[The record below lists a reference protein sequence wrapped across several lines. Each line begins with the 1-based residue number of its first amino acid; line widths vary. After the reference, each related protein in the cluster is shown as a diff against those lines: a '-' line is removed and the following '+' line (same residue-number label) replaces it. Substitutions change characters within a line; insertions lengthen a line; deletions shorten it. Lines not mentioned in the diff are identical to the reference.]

1 MRYPVRRQKKMQEP
15 FGRIEQPQEVSKW
28 QAASEELASPKGVKS
43 EECDGS
49 ILAIVSSRP
58 Q

>member
-1 MRYPVRRQKKMQEP
+1 MQRP
-15 FGRIEQPQEVSKW
+15 LGRIEQPQKVSKW
-28 QAASEELASPKGVKS
+28 QAASGKLASPKGVKS

>member
-1 MRYPVRRQKKMQEP
+1 MP
-15 FGRIEQPQEVSKW
+15 FGRFEQPQEVSKW